1 MKTKKIICVPSKI
14 AGADI
19 ASHLRTR
26 LIGTP
31 ADGSAVTGSKPT
43 SVVWVDAGD
52 EVLVHMESLT
62 TQITG
67 QCVLVSID
75 LETDQTGRTPLVVA
89 FSLGHDDKGALI
101 AATDE
106 FPRGNGLLAA
116 RWGVQ
121 VQQAAWNALLQL
133 VSDHST
139 QQGASPAGLTIQKG
153 VLKLHTGAPLKIQTC
168 AGPHERI

>member
-1 MKTKKIICVPSKI
+1 
-14 AGADI
+14 
-19 ASHLRTR
+19 
-26 LIGTP
+26 
-31 ADGSAVTGSKPT
+31 
-43 SVVWVDAGD
+43 VVWVDAGD

-67 QCVLVSID
+67 QCVLISID

-121 VQQAAWNALLQL
+121 VQ
-133 VSDHST
+133 HST

>member
-1 MKTKKIICVPSKI
+1 
-14 AGADI
+14 
-19 ASHLRTR
+19 
-26 LIGTP
+26 
-31 ADGSAVTGSKPT
+31 
-43 SVVWVDAGD
+43 
-52 EVLVHMESLT
+52 MESLT

-67 QCVLVSID
+67 QCVLISID